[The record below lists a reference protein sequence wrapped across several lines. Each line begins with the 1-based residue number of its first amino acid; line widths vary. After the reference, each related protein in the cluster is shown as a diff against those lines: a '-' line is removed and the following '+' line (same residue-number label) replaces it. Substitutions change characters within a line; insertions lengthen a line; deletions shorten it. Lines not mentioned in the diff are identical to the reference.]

1 MAGTSPDRHLARWT
15 RRRCGR
21 RLGLAERSSGVGGL
35 YLPGS
40 RGANVRTF
48 LQVPFTKL
56 TAAFRDT
63 RFLAAVLVLN
73 FAIVPLIVAALIAV
87 ITLPQPVLLGVL
99 V

>member
-1 MAGTSPDRHLARWT
+1 MYA
-15 RRRCGR
+15 
-21 RLGLAERSSGVGGL
+21 
-35 YLPGS
+35 
-40 RGANVRTF
+40 TF

-63 RFLAAVLVLN
+63 RFLAAVLVVN

-87 ITLPQPVLLGVL
+87 ITLPQSVLLGVL